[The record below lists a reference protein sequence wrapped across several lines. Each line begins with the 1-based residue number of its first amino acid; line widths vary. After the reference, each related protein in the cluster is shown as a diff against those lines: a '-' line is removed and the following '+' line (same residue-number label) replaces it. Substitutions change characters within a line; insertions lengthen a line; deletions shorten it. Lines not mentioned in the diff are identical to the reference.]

1 MANERGT
8 NPIQDPIP
16 VPSNV
21 DEAPSDWPR
30 IEVPDP
36 NGPPVPLKRHPFQF
50 TLRSLMVGTL
60 ACGGVFAVLSRSNT
74 SNCMGATR
82 SSKLEWDYRQWEIE
96 QAESALGD
104 IVQIESLGVVQPV
117 AEPDRASGAESELH
131 D

>member
-1 MANERGT
+1 
-8 NPIQDPIP
+8 
-16 VPSNV
+16 
-21 DEAPSDWPR
+21 
-30 IEVPDP
+30 
-36 NGPPVPLKRHPFQF
+36 
-50 TLRSLMVGTL
+50 MVGTL